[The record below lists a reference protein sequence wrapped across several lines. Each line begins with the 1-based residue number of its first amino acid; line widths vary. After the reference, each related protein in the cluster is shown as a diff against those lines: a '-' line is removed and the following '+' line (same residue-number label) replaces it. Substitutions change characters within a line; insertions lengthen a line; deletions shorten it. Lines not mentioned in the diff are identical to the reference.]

1 MSSILL
7 SNVKESLKWVNI
19 RNCCT
24 SAVVLHC
31 CTELT
36 QEKPWTICLKP
47 RRTTQNF
54 LDIKSGTCYGVKL
67 QPKWLNGPKWL
78 RGKKKKKK
86 CLENVQKYL
95 SKKSDKGAKLIKELL
110 AAASQH
116 EVNIPASAEELISR
130 FGNYFLS
137 AGDLL
142 TTLKI
147 KRKVP
152 AYWKLE
158 KLKVHRTQLQRQNR
172 KYSKLR
178 IVFKL
183 NSLMDVTD
191 KKDIMQK
198 RCQHFKT

>member
-31 CTELT
+31 CTGLT
-36 QEKPWTICLKP
+36 QEKSWTICLKP

-78 RGKKKKKK
+78 RGKKK
-86 CLENVQKYL
+86 
-95 SKKSDKGAKLIKELL
+95 
-110 AAASQH
+110 

-130 FGNYFLS
+130 FSNYFLS

-152 AYWKLE
+152 ASWKLK

-172 KYSKLR
+172 KHSKLR
-178 IVFKL
+178 INSKL
-183 NSLMDVTD
+183 SSLMDVTD
-191 KKDIMQK
+191 KKDITQK

>member
-1 MSSILL
+1 MESSF
-7 SNVKESLKWVNI
+7 N
-19 RNCCT
+19 
-24 SAVVLHC
+24 
-31 CTELT
+31 
-36 QEKPWTICLKP
+36 
-47 RRTTQNF
+47 QNGWM
-54 LDIKSGTCYGVKL
+54 D
-67 QPKWLNGPKWL
+67 QNGYVA
-78 RGKKKKKK
+78 KKRKKK

-95 SKKSDKGAKLIKELL
+95 SKKSDKGAKIIKELL

-130 FGNYFLS
+130 FGNFFLS

>member
-1 MSSILL
+1 M
-7 SNVKESLKWVNI
+7 
-19 RNCCT
+19 
-24 SAVVLHC
+24 
-31 CTELT
+31 
-36 QEKPWTICLKP
+36 KP

-152 AYWKLE
+152 AY
-158 KLKVHRTQLQRQNR
+158 
-172 KYSKLR
+172 
-178 IVFKL
+178 
-183 NSLMDVTD
+183 
-191 KKDIMQK
+191 
-198 RCQHFKT
+198 